1 MNFNNS
7 SSTISAERYSSTKN
21 LSTLVS
27 FFKRFNLTIIIIILV
42 VLIFS
47 LIIFISLCISK
58 YKRKQKKNI
67 VRQNIIIKKH
77 CASKADILEDPQM
90 SLLEQNY
97 GGMIKNIRIIS
108 TDPIDESQ
116 IIDASL
122 DTPRDSTLSVSS
134 QHISITNPSNETNHN
149 DELFDLDFTN
159 IPLRP
164 LNLSNNNLT
173 DPSLLKGTNHSSH
186 DSLEHP
192 YIVAQK
198 QQERKEIEDRIQ
210 YIKDQISTGSTAT
223 EESCF

>member
-7 SSTISAERYSSTKN
+7 SSAVSAKQYSSTKN
-21 LSTLVS
+21 LSTSVS
-27 FFKRFNLTIIIIILV
+27 FFKRFSLTIIIIILV

-67 VRQNIIIKKH
+67 VRQNVIIKKH
-77 CASKADILEDPQM
+77 CASKADTLEDPHM
-90 SLLEQNY
+90 SLLERNY
-97 GGMIKNIRIIS
+97 DGMIKNIRIIS
-108 TDPIDESQ
+108 TDPIDESR

-134 QHISITNPSNETNHN
+134 QHISITNHN

-164 LNLSNNNLT
+164 LNLSNKNLT
-173 DPSLLKGTNHSSH
+173 DPSLLKATNHSSH

-198 QQERKEIEDRIQ
+198 QQEREEAEDRKP
-210 YIKDQISTGSTAT
+210 YINDQISTGSTTT